1 MSSAQ
6 RNAASCALQMDSCQK
21 VMLLWLALVPLLVAG
36 DPVVEY
42 HAICDAGSTGTRLY
56 VFALD
61 LAAGKAE
68 SVFVKKTKP
77 GLSSYVDDPKKA
89 VAPLLQL
96 LIEGSEKVPLDQ
108 RSKVPLLIFGTAGMR
123 MLPKKKQDSI
133 WASLI
138 HVYEDKSYP
147 FDRAHVIA
155 RTVSGDEEGLWAVL
169 TTNFLTGRMGH
180 DLLSHGSSA
189 PLGLLDLG
197 GSSTQIG
204 IPSAAAA
211 AKGINFSDGVMV
223 KSYLGFGM
231 THIREEVRKESS
243 DGTDSS
249 CYMKGTPVD
258 GRSGTG
264 DGSLCRRL
272 INRLLQQKSQTCRLE
287 SAHSEPCLGDLS
299 SSALEAVQG
308 SVDFF
313 GVSGLTYVAD
323 FARWWASQQAPNH
336 PATKAF
342 LEAYPRPTLAELE
355 AVIDLMCAGDYSWVD
370 KQTQQ
375 KSTAHQFTAED
386 NAPYRCFQA
395 NYMLILLREI
405 YGFPKDARKVTFALE
420 ASGEDLEWPLGAL
433 LHRRATFPAPPPIN
447 PAHGEL

>member
-1 MSSAQ
+1 
-6 RNAASCALQMDSCQK
+6 
-21 VMLLWLALVPLLVAG
+21 MLKAIGWFLANILLVQG
-36 DPVVEY
+36 DSALEY

-77 GLSSYVDDPKKA
+77 GLSSYAADPTKA
-89 VAPLLQL
+89 VGPLLQL
-96 LIEGSEKVPLDQ
+96 LKEGAEKIPAD
-108 RSKVPLLIFGTAGMR
+108 RRKKTPLLIFGTAGMR
-123 MLPKKKQDSI
+123 MLPLEKQDSI
-133 WASLI
+133 WSSVLSLSK
-138 HVYEDKSYP
+138 DATYP
-147 FDRAHVIA
+147 FDSSNFQG

-169 TTNFLTGRMGH
+169 TTNFLTGRMRH

-204 IPSAAAA
+204 IPSSTAA
-211 AKGINFSDGVMV
+211 AKGTNFSEGVMV

-231 THIREEVRKESS
+231 THIREEVRKESK
-243 DGTDSS
+243 DGKDAS

-258 GRSGTG
+258 GLGMGTG
-264 DGSLCRRL
+264 NGASCRQL
-272 INRLLQQKSQTCRLE
+272 IHGLLQQKSKTCKVQQNE
-287 SAHSEPCLGDLS
+287 EPCLGDLS
-299 SSALEAVQG
+299 TTALEAVKG
-308 SVDFF
+308 AVDFY

-323 FARWWASQQAPNH
+323 FARWWASHQEPNH

-342 LEAYPRPTLAELE
+342 LEAYPRPSLVELE
-355 AVIDLMCAGDYSWVD
+355 AVIDLMCSGDYSWVD
-370 KQTQQ
+370 TQTKE
-375 KSTAHQFTAED
+375 KSTSHQFTGAD

-395 NYMLILLREI
+395 NYMLILLREM
-405 YGFPKDARKVTFALE
+405 YGFPKDERKVTFALE

-433 LHRRATFPAPPPIN
+433 LHQRATTRSTDPAS
-447 PAHGEL
+447 AEL